1 MTNIFGIGAGEKGQ
15 IKGGYATAFRTHCRS
30 TNPLALHLE
39 SQYIRH
45 TIFNYRMKKIYLY
58 LVVLFLLMAF
68 KPEDPKSLVTAGKFV
83 LPKGV
88 TAKDYLPNTLI
99 VKFKKSSAK
108 QINSLSSTAKTELTA
123 NGISLVSL
131 EKLFSNETR
140 MVGTQSLAQQPV
152 PDLNDLYVAKYE
164 GNQHITTVI
173 NALLKD
179 EQIIYAEPSYI
190 YKTSF
195 VPNDPSFSL
204 QNYFTKL
211 QVTQAWDIIRDA
223 SSVIIGIVDS
233 GSDLQHEDLASN
245 IYVNAAD
252 PVNGID
258 DDKDGYI
265 DNYLGWDFVGNSAAT
280 MIPDNNPDVTS
291 DTTDHGVHVSGIASA
306 VSNNA
311 KGVASIAFNAK
322 LMIIKVGADNNGR
335 AIYKGYEGIKY
346 AADHGVK
353 IINCSWGGPGGGQFG
368 QEMIDYA
375 VAKGS
380 LIIAAAGNEST
391 EDLGYPAS
399 YNGVLSVASVTN
411 NDIKS
416 GFSNYGYKVD
426 ISAPG
431 SSIYNTLNGN
441 KYGSLSGT
449 SMATPMVA
457 SAAALVKVK
466 YPNYDGLQIG
476 EVLRTTADPID
487 ALNSTFAN
495 KLGKGRLNVFNAL
508 TQTTSSVRY
517 QQINIADPT
526 NGSRVAG
533 NDITLT
539 FDLKSF
545 LAPISG
551 LTVGISSTSPFVQIL
566 DPTITVGSLGTLETR
581 NNIGPVRVRVLA
593 NAPQN
598 HDVIF
603 KLTYSGNGGGGAY
616 SDAEFYTTT
625 VNLDYLNITVNRVS
639 TTLSSNGRVGF
650 SKADAMGGLGFIYK
664 DEPMLYEAALMIGKS
679 ATQVSNNARNEG
691 NYSED
696 FSKLI
701 SAAKVSSSTAAFEG
715 VATFTDEKATS
726 PIGLKVKSRM
736 LAYAA
741 APDDKYVIVEYV
753 ITNTTSTGLQG
764 MYTGMFTDWD
774 LDESS
779 ANATQYD
786 ATTKTAFAYARKNV
800 GYPYAGVKL
809 LSNTAPAAY
818 YPMSYQ
824 LTGDPLADSKFT
836 IAEKYQTLS
845 SGIKATGLG
854 TTGNGLDI
862 MYTIGSGPYNIPA
875 NGSITVAY
883 AFISGDNLTDLLN
896 SGNAAQTKY
905 STLPNKPSDLDPDK
919 MTGFILK
926 QNYPNPAQTVT
937 NIPFNLAEKS
947 SAKLTI
953 TTVTGKV
960 VQTLVNETLNAG
972 SYSMP
977 VNLTKLTPGV
987 YFYELRAGSYHKTL
1001 KLLVVK

>member
-1 MTNIFGIGAGEKGQ
+1 
-15 IKGGYATAFRTHCRS
+15 
-30 TNPLALHLE
+30 
-39 SQYIRH
+39 
-45 TIFNYRMKKIYLY
+45 MKKLY
-58 LVVLFLLMAF
+58 PLFIFILILFAF
-68 KPEDPKSLVTAGKFV
+68 KQDDPKASSKVGKFV

-99 VKFKKSSAK
+99 VKFKKSASK
-108 QINSLSSTAKTELTA
+108 QVNSISSNAKTELTA
-123 NGISLVSL
+123 GGASIISLT
-131 EKLFSNETR
+131 KLFSTETR
-140 MVGTQSLAQQPV
+140 TIGTQSVAQNPL
-152 PDLNDLYVAKYE
+152 PDLSDLYVAKYE
-164 GNQHITTVI
+164 GNQNIATVI

-179 EQIIYAEPSYI
+179 EQILYAEPSYI
-190 YKTSF
+190 YSTSF
-195 VPNDPSFSL
+195 VPNDASFSL

-211 QVTQAWDIIRDA
+211 QVTQAWDLLKDA

-233 GSDLQHEDLASN
+233 GSDLQHEDLAGN

-258 DDKDGYI
+258 DDNDGYI
-265 DNYLGWDFVGNSAAT
+265 DNYFGWDFVGNSAST
-280 MIPDNNPDVTS
+280 MIADNNPDVTS

-322 LMIIKVGADNNGR
+322 LMIIKTGADNN
-335 AIYKGYEGIKY
+335 ATSIYKGYEGIKY

-380 LIIAAAGNEST
+380 LVIAAAGNEST
-391 EDLGYPAS
+391 EEPGYPAA
-399 YNGVLSVASVTN
+399 YKGVLSVASVTN
-411 NDIKS
+411 SDVKS
-416 GFSNYGYKVD
+416 SFSNYGYTID

-441 KYGSLSGT
+441 KYGYLSGT

-487 ALNSTFAN
+487 ASNPAYAN
-495 KLGKGRLNVFNAL
+495 KLGKGRLNVLNAL
-508 TQTTSSVRY
+508 TLTTSSVRY
-517 QQINIADPT
+517 QQINIADQS
-526 NGSRVAG
+526 NGSRTAG
-533 NDITLT
+533 TDVTLN

-551 LTVGISSTSPFVQIL
+551 LTVGISTASQFVQIL
-566 DPTITVGSLGTLETR
+566 DPTLSIGSMGTLESKS
-581 NNIGPVRVRVLA
+581 NIGPVRIKVLA

-598 HDVIF
+598 HDVVL
-603 KLTYSGNGGGGAY
+603 KLSYSGNGGNYA
-616 SDAEFYTTT
+616 DAEFYTLT
-625 VNLDYLNITVNRVS
+625 VNLDYLNITVNKVS

-650 SKADAMGGLGFIYK
+650 SKADAGGGLGFIYK

-679 ATQVSNNARNEG
+679 TTQVSNNARNEG

-696 FSKLI
+696 FGKLI
-701 SAAKVSSSTAAFEG
+701 SAAKVAGTTAAFEG
-715 VATFTDEKATS
+715 VATFSDEKAAS

-736 LAYAA
+736 LASAT
-741 APDDKYVIVEYV
+741 APDDKYVIVEYE
-753 ITNTTSTGLQG
+753 ITNTSSTALQGIYTGL
-764 MYTGMFTDWD
+764 FTDWD

-786 ATTKTAFAYARKNV
+786 AATKTAYAYARKNV
-800 GYPYAGVKL
+800 GYPYAGVRL
-809 LSNTAPAAY
+809 LTNLAPAAY

-824 LTGDPLADSKFT
+824 LAGDPLADNKFT
-836 IAEKYQTLS
+836 IAEKYTALS
-845 SGIKATGLG
+845 SGIKATSLG
-854 TTGNGLDI
+854 TTGNGYDI
-862 MYTIGSGPYNIPA
+862 MYLIGSGPYNIPS

-896 SGNAAQTKY
+896 SGNAAATKY
-905 STLPNKPSDLDPDK
+905 LTIPDK
-919 MTGFILK
+919 PTEPEEMVGFLLK
-926 QNYPNPAQTVT
+926 QNYPNPAKALT
-937 NIPFNLAEKS
+937 NIPFTLAEKT
-947 SAKLTI
+947 ATKLTV
-953 TTVTGKV
+953 TNVTGKV
-960 VQTLVNETLNAG
+960 IQTLVNETLNAG
-972 SYSMP
+972 SYSIP
-977 VNLTKLTPGV
+977 FNLTKLTPGV

-1001 KLLVVK
+1001 KILVVK